1 MPLIVEPPRS
11 SHPPEAQSPGTIEIA
26 LLNNLGDGGLK
37 GGERQFIDI
46 LQEVSGPD
54 PVRLRLFSLPGIPRG
69 PEAQE
74 RISAH
79 YTNYADLM
87 QSRVDGLIV
96 TGCEPVAARLS
107 DEPVWGA
114 LTEVID
120 WAEHNTRSA
129 IWSCL
134 AAHAAVLHL
143 DAIERQPL
151 AQKCSGL
158 FTVERAN
165 DHSLLQGIREP
176 LVVPH
181 SRWNGLDE
189 GALTAAGYD
198 IVTRSEEVGVDLFVK
213 RWRSVFVYLQGHPEY
228 DEGALRGEYRRDVMR
243 YLGGSTPTY
252 PDLPRHYFSGA
263 TEAALR
269 AFEAEA
275 RRDPATDAA
284 FPLKARPTSARRWH
298 RPFAV
303 GLLRNWLRELRTASV
318 DRVA

>member
-11 SHPPEAQSPGTIEIA
+11 SHPAEASSPATIEIA

-37 GGERQFIDI
+37 GGERQFIEI
-46 LQEVSGPD
+46 LQEASGPD

-69 PEAQE
+69 REAQE

-79 YTNYADLM
+79 YTDFADLM
-87 QSRVDGLIV
+87 HSRVDGLIV

-107 DEPVWGA
+107 EEPVWGA

-120 WAEHNTRSA
+120 WAEHNTRST

-151 AQKCSGL
+151 ANKCSGL
-158 FTVERAN
+158 FTVERTS
-165 DHSLLQGIREP
+165 DHPLLQGIREP
-176 LVVPH
+176 LLVPH

-189 GALTAAGYD
+189 AALKAAGYE
-198 IVTRSEEVGVDLFVK
+198 IVTRCEEVGVDLFVK
-213 RWRSVFVYLQGHPEY
+213 RWRSLFVYLQGHPEY

-243 YLGGSTPTY
+243 FLAGSSATY
-252 PDLPRHYFSGA
+252 PDLPRYYFPST

-269 AFEAEA
+269 AFEVEA
-275 RRDPATDAA
+275 KRDPATEMA

-298 RPFAV
+298 RSFAV
-303 GLLRNWLRELRTASV
+303 GLLRNWLRELRTARV